1 MSALFENVFKSF
13 TGGNRNLPSG
23 RAVGVDIGGT
33 SIKMVE
39 LENRDG
45 VVTLTTYGELQIGPY
60 ADAPLG
66 QSVEL
71 ETKREQAAVIDLIR
85 ESAVKATDAVY
96 TVPLASS
103 FVTVI
108 NISNIEG
115 VEDVSAQ
122 VRVEARKYI
131 PMPIN
136 DVSLDWAEIN
146 RPDKKDEGSREV
158 LLAAIQNETLNRLQE
173 LMKQTNMPNQ
183 PTEIECFSML
193 RSVTG
198 PNDKGVAI
206 IDLGGSSSKLYIAQN
221 GLLEQIHRVRVGG
234 AMATEKIAETL
245 NSNFEEAEVKK
256 RTIDPDTEIGRTI
269 TKTHNETYS
278 RVFREFKRVI
288 EEYEQR
294 HERTIDKVLLTGGA
308 SQFAGIGE
316 QVTEGINRSVTTAT
330 PFAQVAYPPFM
341 EDVVVEIGPSF
352 AVALGAA
359 LQKFEM

>member
-1 MSALFENVFKSF
+1 MSPLFENVLKSF

-23 RAVGVDIGGT
+23 RSVGVDIGGT

-45 VVTLTTYGELQIGPY
+45 VITLTTYGELQIGPY

-85 ESAVKATDAVY
+85 ESAIKATDAVY
-96 TVPLASS
+96 TVPLSSS

-108 NISNIEG
+108 NVPEIDG

-131 PMPIN
+131 PIPIN
-136 DVSLDWAEIN
+136 DVSLDWAEIK
-146 RPDKKDEGSREV
+146 RPGRKKDGSKEV
-158 LLAAIQNETLNRLQE
+158 LLAAIQNETLDRLQE

-206 IDLGGSSSKLYIAQN
+206 IDLGGSSSKLYISQN

-234 AMATEKIAETL
+234 AMATEKIAEAL
-245 NSNFEEAEVKK
+245 NSNFDEAEVKK
-256 RTIDPDTEIGRTI
+256 RRTDPSTEIGRTI
-269 TKTHNETYS
+269 TKVHNETYT

-288 EEYEQR
+288 DEYEQT
-294 HERTIDKVLLTGGA
+294 HQRTVDTVLLTGGV
-308 SQFAGIGE
+308 SLFQGVGE
-316 QVTEGINRSVTTAT
+316 QVTAGIDRSVTTAA
-330 PFAQVAYPPFM
+330 PFTQVAYPAFM
-341 EDVVVEIGPSF
+341 EDVVTEIGPSF